1 MIRSAKAANI
11 LFAFAIAAPLAIAQ
25 ATSDAIDPAAKSI
38 AMAAKLPAYDVV
50 SIHENKTGDLNSS
63 LDTTDDGFITENA
76 NLLQIVQ
83 SAYNLGSA
91 DLISGISGPLASAR
105 FDIQAKIAARD
116 GATPRKFT
124 DDELQAM
131 IIPLL
136 ADRFHLKVRLVPK
149 RMTVY
154 EIVVAKGGPKVKL
167 TLPET
172 GAGSMN
178 FGFSGNDNTLTTKKS
193 SMSDLADALSESTLH
208 TIVVDRTG
216 LKGEGDFSLK
226 WSSDAALEQGSPNAI
241 SIFTAIQDQLGLKL
255 QPARLPVDTLVID
268 HAEMPTGN

>member
-1 MIRSAKAANI
+1 MPCALPIALILLATLVPAA
-11 LFAFAIAAPLAIAQ
+11 LAQQQTA
-25 ATSDAIDPAAKSI
+25 AIDPAAKSI

-76 NLLQIVQ
+76 TLLQIVQ

-91 DLISGISGPLASAR
+91 DLISGLSGPLASAR

-136 ADRFHLKVRLVPK
+136 ADRFHLKVRLVPR

-178 FGFSGNDNTLTTKKS
+178 FGFFGNDNTLTTKKS

-208 TIVVDRTG
+208 TIVVDRTS

-226 WSSDAALEQGSPNAI
+226 WTSDEALEQGSPNAI